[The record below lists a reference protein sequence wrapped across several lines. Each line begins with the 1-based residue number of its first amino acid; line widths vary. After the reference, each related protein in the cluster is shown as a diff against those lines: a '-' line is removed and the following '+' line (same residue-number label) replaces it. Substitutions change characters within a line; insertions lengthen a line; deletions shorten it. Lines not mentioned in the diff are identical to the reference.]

1 MAVLVDTSVLGRL
14 ANRADAAY
22 GVTPMAG
29 ATDDGRAGVGRRLV
43 AVAMG
48 CVVAGLGAAAPWL
61 TPDACRW
68 AGWPCLVLFVPAG
81 CGTAFVGA
89 RGRAADLR
97 ELSAQAFAGELVG
110 GAIAAAV
117 VGLLA
122 ALL

>member
-29 ATDDGRAGVGRRLV
+29 ATDDERAGAGRRLV

-48 CVVAGLGAAAPWL
+48 CVAAGLGAAAPWL
-61 TPDACRW
+61 APDNCRW
-68 AGWPCLVLFVPAG
+68 AGWACLVLFVPAG
-81 CGTAFVGA
+81 CAMAFFGA
-89 RGRAADLR
+89 RGRADDLR